1 VACRDTRTVLC
12 QPGDINA
19 PKAECGSHVDDH
31 GPLTYL
37 KARVAIR
44 WSGYS
49 LVVMRGGVT
58 MATLY
63 DRVVK
68 GMEVALGTAQKSV
81 EVLMEKAEDTAEVIK
96 FRLEKTRLEREISK
110 KFVELGSK
118 LYEKAVREG
127 KEAGILQD
135 PEVQTLIESLK
146 HLDRELAHIQ
156 ALEEQEM
163 EKQRSAS

>member
-1 VACRDTRTVLC
+1 
-12 QPGDINA
+12 
-19 PKAECGSHVDDH
+19 
-31 GPLTYL
+31 
-37 KARVAIR
+37 
-44 WSGYS
+44 
-49 LVVMRGGVT
+49 MRGGVT

-135 PEVQTLIESLK
+135 AEVQTLIESLK
-146 HLDRELAHIQ
+146 RLDQELAHIQ

>member
-1 VACRDTRTVLC
+1 
-12 QPGDINA
+12 
-19 PKAECGSHVDDH
+19 
-31 GPLTYL
+31 
-37 KARVAIR
+37 
-44 WSGYS
+44 
-49 LVVMRGGVT
+49 MRGGVT

-110 KFVELGSK
+110 KFAELGSK

-127 KEAGILQD
+127 KEEAILRD
-135 PEVQTLIESLK
+135 GEVQKLIDELK
-146 HLDRELAHIQ
+146 RMDQELAHTQ
-156 ALEEQEM
+156 ALM
-163 EKQRSAS
+163 EKEM